1 MTYRTTL
8 QRVLLCGAS
17 VIAVGLNAVPA
28 LAQDATNVETVTV
41 TGSRIQNGFQT
52 PTPVTVA
59 PVEQLQNAAPNNLA
73 DGLNQLPVFANS
85 IKTQNPTTTN
95 QPGATSGQNLLS
107 LRGLGANRTLVL
119 LNGERMPATNSA
131 GAVDVDTL
139 PQGLVSRVEVVTGGA
154 SAAYG
159 SDAVSGVV
167 NFVLDTKYE
176 GLKGEL
182 KGGVSTYGDLAS
194 QGASVTYGTGL
205 LGGKL
210 HIVSNV
216 DYFHQD
222 GLPANE
228 KSGRSWFDNPPG
240 RVPNP
245 AVPAVPASLFISDV
259 RSSVGSYGGL
269 ITNGPLKG
277 QQFGAGG
284 VLTPF
289 NFGTVTGSAYQ
300 SGGDGGQA
308 TIGLMPEQARVSGF
322 VRGEYDLD
330 GNTTA
335 YLEGLYS
342 HSHTLQGA
350 YILQSAGSSNQYTIF
365 NNNAFLPAAVKAQMA
380 TANIT
385 SFTMGRFEA
394 DLPLVQNEDF
404 VDVYHGAGGFKGTLW
419 ADNWTWDASYTY
431 GLSRQW
437 LSENNLS
444 INRNLYA
451 AADAVVNPQSG
462 AIVCRSQY
470 YNAAGVFVPGGTGED
485 PGCVPRNLFGPNQP
499 NNPAANAYVLGTSL
513 QILTITQQVAQAN
526 ISGDLGPDF
535 NFGAGPISVATGF
548 EYRREGSRQVTDSI
562 SQQTPDYTGVRG
574 VPAGLVGKL
583 GGFRTNNPQPF
594 AGAYD
599 IKEGYVEFGIPVL
612 KDLSFVRSLDVDA
625 AARYADYST
634 GAGGVT
640 TWKVGVN
647 YQVTDEVRLRMTRS
661 QDIRGADVIELF
673 NPQSFISNNTTY
685 PCSIGGCNGKSV
697 PTLNIASG
705 NTNLKPEDAQTLTYG
720 GVYRPAW
727 LDGFQMS
734 VDYYNIGIK
743 DAIGSLGSQQEI
755 DQCAQGNQALCALVK
770 FNTATGRLTV
780 LNPTLNLSVVKN
792 AGIDMEAQYTSPL
805 FGGSL
810 TSRLLVNNRQE
821 DYSQAPGSPVQQ
833 GLNSPNS
840 PRWRANL
847 QLNYTQD
854 DWTLFLQERWQY
866 HSLID
871 PTKIAGVDLNFN
883 HVPDIAYTD
892 ATITYRLNWLEMPEE
907 VYLSI
912 NNLFDQ
918 TPPVSPPA
926 VSSFTTATSSA
937 YDPIGRYF
945 TVGVR
950 VMAW

>member
-1 MTYRTTL
+1 MPATKYRAIL
-8 QRVLLCGAS
+8 FCA
-17 VIAVGLNAVPA
+17 ACVPA
-28 LAQDATNVETVTV
+28 LAATAQAQEAAPASDVETVTV
-41 TGSRIQNGFQT
+41 TGSRLSANGFST
-52 PTPVTVA
+52 PTPVTVMSADVLKAAA
-59 PVEQLQNAAPNNLA
+59 PVNLA

-95 QPGATSGQNLLS
+95 QPGATSGQNLLN

-131 GAVDVDTL
+131 GSVDVDTL
-139 PQGLVSRVEVVTGGA
+139 PQGLVTRVDVVTGGA

-167 NFVLDTKYE
+167 NFVLDTHFE
-176 GLKGEL
+176 GLKAEAQ
-182 KGGVSTYGDLAS
+182 GGISTYGDLAS
-194 QGASVTYGTGL
+194 QGGSITFGTPL
-205 LGGKL
+205 LDGRL
-210 HIVSNV
+210 HIVANV

-228 KSGRSWFDNPPG
+228 KSGRGWFDFPAG

-245 AVPAVPASLFISDV
+245 NTPAVPASIFIPDV

-269 ITNGPLKG
+269 ITAGPLKG
-277 QQFGAGG
+277 LQFGPGG
-284 VLTPF
+284 VLEPF
-289 NFGTVTGSAYQ
+289 DYGTDTGTAYQ

-308 TIGLMPEQARVSGF
+308 TIGLMPEQARINSF
-322 VRGEYDLD
+322 VRAEYDID
-330 GNTTA
+330 STTTA
-335 YLEGLYS
+335 FVEGLYS

-350 YILQSAGSSNQYTIF
+350 YILQSAGTSNQYTIF
-365 NNNAFLPAAVKAQMA
+365 NDNAYLPAAVKALMA
-380 TANIT
+380 ADNIT
-385 SFTMGRFEA
+385 SFKLGRFEA

-404 VDVYHGAGGFKGTLW
+404 VDVYHGAAGLKGTLW
-419 ADNWTWDASYTY
+419 SDNWTWNASYTF
-431 GLSRQW
+431 GQSRQW

-451 AADAVVNPQSG
+451 AADAVVNPQTG

-470 YNAAGVFVPGGTGED
+470 YNAANVFVPGGTGED

-499 NNPAANAYVLGTSL
+499 NNPTADGYVLGTSL

-526 ISGDLGPDF
+526 VAGDLGPDF
-535 NFGAGPISVATGF
+535 NLGAGPINIATGV
-548 EYRREGSRQVTDSI
+548 EYRREAARQLTDPI
-562 SQQTPDYTGVRG
+562 SQETPDYTGVRG

-594 AGAYD
+594 RGDYD
-599 IKEGYVEFGIPVL
+599 IKEAYLEIGVPVL
-612 KDLSFVRSLDVDA
+612 KDLDFAKSLDVDA
-625 AARYADYST
+625 AVRYADYST

-640 TWKVGVN
+640 TWKIGGN
-647 YQVTDEVRLRMTRS
+647 YQITDEYRLRITRS

-673 NPQSFISNNTTY
+673 NPSSFISNNTIY
-685 PCSIGGCNGKSV
+685 PCSFGGCNGKSV

-720 GVYRPAW
+720 GVYSPEW
-727 LDGFQMS
+727 LDGFQIS
-734 VDYYNIGIK
+734 VDYYNISIK

-755 DQCAQGNQALCALVK
+755 DQCAQGNQALCALVQ
-770 FNTATGRLTV
+770 FNPATGRLTV
-780 LNPTLNLSVVKN
+780 FNPTLNLSVVKN
-792 AGIDMEAQYTSPL
+792 AGIDFEAQYTRPL
-805 FGGSL
+805 FDGSL
-810 TSRLLVNNRQE
+810 STRLLVNNRQE
-821 DYSQAPGSPVQQ
+821 DFSQAPGSPVQQ
-833 GLNSPNS
+833 GLNSPIS

-854 DWTLFLQERWQY
+854 DWSIFLQERWQY

-871 PTKIAGVDLNFN
+871 PTKIVGIDLNYN
-883 HVPDIAYTD
+883 HVPDITYTD
-892 ATITYRLNWLEMPEE
+892 ITLTYRPNWFQMPEE

-912 NNLFDQ
+912 NNLFNQ
-918 TPPVSPPA
+918 TPPLSPPP
-926 VSSFTTATSSA
+926 VSSFTTATSPA

-945 TVGVR
+945 TVGIR
-950 VMAW
+950 VTGW